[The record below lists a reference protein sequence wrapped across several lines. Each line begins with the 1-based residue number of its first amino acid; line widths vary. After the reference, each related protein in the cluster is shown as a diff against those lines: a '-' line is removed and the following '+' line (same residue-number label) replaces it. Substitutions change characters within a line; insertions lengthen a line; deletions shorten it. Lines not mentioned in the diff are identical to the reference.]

1 MVIFK
6 SDIRCFEYVR
16 LFPLFV
22 IGTSLYICIYLIW
35 VGIFINF
42 NKIKNPTIFTIFVD
56 MGIMID
62 KALYHLYVL

>member
-1 MVIFK
+1 MFK

-22 IGTSLYICIYLIW
+22 IGTALYICIYLFW
-35 VGIFINF
+35 VGIFITF
-42 NKIKNPTIFTIFVD
+42 NKNKNSTIFTIFVD

-62 KALYHLYVL
+62 KALNHFYVL